1 MKALRLGK
9 KLAIVAIGLLLG
21 LLILKIVLFLTA
33 KPKIEVDY
41 LAMINALSKP
51 LDYDPNKDG
60 FKYLTEASDLYTTK
74 KAPLSGKTLWPN
86 EMDEMDISVL
96 KTWLAANS
104 DAFDAYKKAGESDYI
119 WRKLKE
125 NSESNGNDSPK
136 LWPEN
141 EIDVRRCLF
150 WHAKLKA
157 FEGNFEATLEN
168 LLTAWRVGTKYAHPN
183 YPLAIQTSALLER
196 QDVLDTAMDIV
207 DVYRPPSADLGKWQR
222 QLQKQFELDSYIP
235 GLEAEKLD
243 CYDRIQRSFV
253 HKSNGTGRVY
263 WRYLREFVPPCEDT
277 GILNMLLILIA
288 GPTESQVYARVDSMI
303 TRYKDLVIQPPW
315 EIRYPEQQYVKFQET
330 YNKMPGLFDYFVTPL
345 HSFTIFYHRV
355 KMRQDALITILA
367 TLRFN
372 TQYGRY
378 PYNLGELVQE
388 GLLTD
393 LPRDPF
399 SRGPL
404 MYNQLDDDFELYS
417 IGPDFSDDGGRHF
430 QGGNPLTGAP
440 YGDEVFWPPLRK
452 GRKNVKVLDMRT
464 FDDIE

>member
-1 MKALRLGK
+1 MEK
-9 KLAIVAIGLLLG
+9 KLRTFLIVSIVIVAILVVKA
-21 LLILKIVLFLTA
+21 ILFFTA

-41 LAMINALSKP
+41 LAKINALSKP
-51 LDYDPNKDG
+51 LDYDPNEDG
-60 FKYLTEASDLYTTK
+60 INYLK
-74 KAPLSGKTLWPN
+74 KASEFYVRAPATMSWELWPH
-86 EMDEMDISVL
+86 EMNYAEISL
-96 KTWLAANS
+96 LRQWLAANS
-104 DAFDAYKKAGESDYI
+104 KAFNAFRKA
-119 WRKLKE
+119 
-125 NSESNGNDSPK
+125 SESSYVWIELKRNSGSSRTDSSK
-136 LWPEN
+136 WPEN

-183 YPLAIQTSALLER
+183 YPLGIQTSALLER

-417 IGPDFSDDGGRHF
+417 IGPDFSDDSGKLF
-430 QGGNPLTGAP
+430 QGGNVLTGAP